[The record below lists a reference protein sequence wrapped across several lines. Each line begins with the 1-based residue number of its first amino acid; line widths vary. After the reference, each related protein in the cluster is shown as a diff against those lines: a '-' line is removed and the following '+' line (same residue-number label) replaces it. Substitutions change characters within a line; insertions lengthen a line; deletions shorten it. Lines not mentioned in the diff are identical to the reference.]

1 MDVGAGV
8 DGVNWFD
15 GANELSPVN
24 QGLMGYPG
32 TGNLFTELEQV
43 RRNVRHT

>member
-1 MDVGAGV
+1 MDIEAGV
-8 DGVNWFD
+8 GGVNWFD

-32 TGNLFTELEQV
+32 TGNLVTELEQV